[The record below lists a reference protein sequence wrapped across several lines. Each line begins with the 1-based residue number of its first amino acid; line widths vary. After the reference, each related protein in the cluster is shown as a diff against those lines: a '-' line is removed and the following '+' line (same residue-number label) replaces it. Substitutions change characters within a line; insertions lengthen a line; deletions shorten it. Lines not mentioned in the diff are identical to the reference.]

1 MDYFMELFG
10 HLPRAGPGGRE
21 YTRKAFNMIK
31 ALPSKPKILD
41 IGCGPGVQT
50 LDLASFTAGKITAI
64 DLFPQMVDR
73 LKLKLIESGLEDR
86 VEVLQ
91 MDMKKMDFPPEEFD
105 LIWSEGAIYN
115 IGFRKGLKK
124 IRPFVKDGGFVA
136 VSEVVWLKPDPP
148 REVQNFWEEYPE
160 IAPIDEKLD
169 IIQEIKYDNIGH
181 FVLPPEAW
189 TEDYYDHLQKKAER
203 LEKKWE
209 NNPKAM
215 NIIKDAKYEMNI
227 FKNYHDYFGYCFF
240 VMRKGQ

>member
-1 MDYFMELFG
+1 MIHLMDYFMELFR

-136 VSEVVWLKPDPP
+136 V
-148 REVQNFWEEYPE
+148 
-160 IAPIDEKLD
+160 
-169 IIQEIKYDNIGH
+169 
-181 FVLPPEAW
+181 
-189 TEDYYDHLQKKAER
+189 
-203 LEKKWE
+203 
-209 NNPKAM
+209 
-215 NIIKDAKYEMNI
+215 
-227 FKNYHDYFGYCFF
+227 
-240 VMRKGQ
+240 